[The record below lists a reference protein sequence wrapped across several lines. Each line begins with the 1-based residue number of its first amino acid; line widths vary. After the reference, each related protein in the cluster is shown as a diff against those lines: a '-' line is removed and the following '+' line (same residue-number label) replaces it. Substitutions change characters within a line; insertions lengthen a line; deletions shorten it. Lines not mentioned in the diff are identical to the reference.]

1 VSIEEVELA
10 AEITETVGCG
20 GSVAW
25 LWFAISVNAL
35 EATSS
40 AVSKRGLMI
49 VEKLRI

>member
-1 VSIEEVELA
+1 MSIEEVELA
-10 AEITETVGCG
+10 AEITETVGC